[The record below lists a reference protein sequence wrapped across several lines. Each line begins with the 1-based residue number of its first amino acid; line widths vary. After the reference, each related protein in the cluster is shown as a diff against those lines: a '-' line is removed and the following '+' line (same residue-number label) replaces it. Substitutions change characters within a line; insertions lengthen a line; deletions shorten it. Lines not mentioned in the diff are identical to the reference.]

1 MKPAK
6 QHFTG
11 RRMLLCTLPLFVLL
25 LWIVALS
32 SLATAGGTATAGTPA
47 RISVPIP
54 PSAKGADVVMLEV
67 SIAVT
72 RGAPAGRH
80 LGAAVRIRPAGGSA
94 IEAGRVSL
102 AGGEGSYPF
111 NVARALGRASG
122 GSAEV
127 EVSVI
132 DRAGGSPPQGA
143 VLSIGRARIV
153 TR

>member
-1 MKPAK
+1 
-6 QHFTG
+6 
-11 RRMLLCTLPLFVLL
+11 
-25 LWIVALS
+25 
-32 SLATAGGTATAGTPA
+32 
-47 RISVPIP
+47 
-54 PSAKGADVVMLEV
+54 MLEV

-102 AGGEGSYPF
+102 AGGESSYQF

>member
-6 QHFTG
+6 HHFTV
-11 RRMLLCTLPLFVLL
+11 RRILLCTLPLFVLL

-32 SLATAGGTATAGTPA
+32 SLATAGGTATAGSPA
-47 RISVPIP
+47 RMSVPIP
-54 PSAKGADVVMLEV
+54 SSAKGAAVVMLEI
-67 SIAVT
+67 SMAVT

-80 LGAAVRIRPAGGSA
+80 LGAVVRLRPAGGSA

-102 AGGEGSYPF
+102 AGGEGSYQF

-122 GSAEV
+122 GSAEI

-132 DRAGGSPPQGA
+132 DRAGGPPPQGA
-143 VLSIGRARIV
+143 MLSIGRARIV